1 MKTVSVILPVY
12 NGSTFLGRAI
22 DSVLMQNFRDFELN
36 IVNDG
41 SSDDSE
47 DIIKNISDPRVH
59 YTHQSNQGLAAT
71 LNNAIQLSKGNFIA
85 RLDQDD
91 LMFQSRLAKQVEY
104 LNLNPDCAMVGTWSE
119 IRVGV
124 TSANRWHKHP
134 SSHEALQL
142 ELLFDNP
149 FVHSSVMMRVDVL
162 RELGGYSED
171 KLRQPPEDYELWSRI
186 ARKYRVANIPE
197 VLTVYRE
204 VEGSMSRVGDNPFL
218 KNVIQISTENLA
230 TMLSPKFS
238 VEECYLLASMYHGIR
253 PDNKKNTLT
262 RSRALLMHKEAA
274 ASIGGEFSKWSEE
287 FSASYDRQRL
297 QIKSQFTKRFLPSSL
312 LKPMRIVRNF
322 ITQSVSRILGDH

>member
-1 MKTVSVILPVY
+1 MPSISVVLPVY
-12 NGSTFLGRAI
+12 NGSSHLGRAI
-22 DSVLMQNFRDFELN
+22 DSILIQNFRDFELN

-47 DIIKNISDPRVH
+47 EIIKNISDARINYVN
-59 YTHQSNQGLAAT
+59 QSNQGLAAT
-71 LNNAIQLSKGNFIA
+71 LNNAIRLSKGNFIA

-91 LMFQSRLAKQVEY
+91 LMLQSRLAKQMEY
-104 LNLNPDCAMVGTWSE
+104 LELNPDCAMVGTWSE
-119 IRVGV
+119 ILAGV
-124 TSANRWHKHP
+124 TSVNRWHKHP
-134 SSHEALQL
+134 SSYEALQL

-186 ARKYRVANIPE
+186 ARKYQVANIPE

-204 VEGSMSRVGDNPFL
+204 VEGSMSRVSDNPFL
-218 KNVIQISTENLA
+218 KNVIKISAENIA
-230 TMLSPKFS
+230 TILSPKFS
-238 VEECYLLASMYHGIR
+238 AEECYLLASAYHGSR
-253 PDNKKNTLT
+253 PDNKNNTLT
-262 RSRALLMHKEAA
+262 RSCALLMHKEAA
-274 ASIGGEFSKWSEE
+274 VSIGGESSKWSEE

-297 QIKSQFTKRFLPSSL
+297 QIRSQFTKRFLPSSL